1 MMAVEKTKPVL
12 GLALG
17 GGGALGW
24 AHIGVLQV
32 FEEEGLRP
40 DLVAGTSIGSV
51 VGAAYVLGK
60 LNDVEEVARGINWF
74 AMARL
79 ADFDLFGAGL
89 LGGDRI
95 TEILRSHFSD
105 VAIEDMGMP
114 YAAVAADLA
123 KNEKV
128 VFRSGPVVEAIRASI
143 SVPGMFRPVRTG
155 DSLLVDGGLCDPV
168 PVSVCHALGAE
179 RVIAIDVAADY
190 EGLSHHIGIRG
201 RNVFNAGTLEI
212 LTASFFMMTGALTRA
227 NFRNHPADLVVAPK
241 VGHLGP
247 QAYNKAPEFVAFGR
261 EAALQA
267 LPQVVALMR

>member
-1 MMAVEKTKPVL
+1 MAEEKTKPIV
-12 GLALG
+12 GFALG

-40 DLVAGTSIGSV
+40 EVLAGTSIGSV
-51 VGAAYVLGK
+51 VGGAYVLGK
-60 LNDVEEVARGINWF
+60 LSDVEEIAKGINWF

-95 TEILRSHFSD
+95 TETLRSNFGD
-105 VAIEDMGMP
+105 VMIEDMGMP

-123 KNEKV
+123 KNRKV
-128 VFRSGPVVEAIRASI
+128 VFRSGPVVEAMRASI
-143 SVPGMFRPVRTG
+143 SIPGVFRPVRDG

-179 RVIAIDVAADY
+179 RVIAIDVAGDY
-190 EGLSHHIGIRG
+190 AGLSQNIGIRA
-201 RNVFNAGTLEI
+201 RNVFNAGTVEI
-212 LTASFFMMTGALTRA
+212 LTASFFMMTEALTQA
-227 NFRNHPADLVVAPK
+227 NLSSHPADLVIVPK
-241 VGHLGP
+241 VGHLG
-247 QAYNKAPEFVAFGR
+247 AEAFNRAHEFLEFGR